1 MLLRLF
7 ICLLWSKWSRTHAQT
22 HTHGVD
28 TCVSAWG
35 YLYICICMCFCVS
48 FVVPFFPD
56 LIWHISFSFHASVG
70 YPLIKAA
77 QVRMAFD
84 LPPPSQMIWHF
95 LLSRAKNV
103 YMYSNQLAM
112 ANNNALLWIPLNATS
127 TDHKIENLSQSALFL
142 CCLFPPRIEK
152 DKQTAKKLNTNNFW
166 NSILVCVASRFM
178 YAYRNYYYKAD
189 REKECLREREWQRGR
204 DREGEK
210 DTVECEGTSS
220 SYQNACI
227 IYLFMTWR

>member
-127 TDHKIENLSQSALFL
+127 ADHKIENLSQSALFL

-152 DKQTAKKLNTNNFW
+152 DKQTAKKNWIRIIFGILFW
-166 NSILVCVASRFM
+166 CALR
-178 YAYRNYYYKAD
+178 AD
-189 REKECLREREWQRGR
+189 LCMHIEIIIINQWEKECLRERERGEEPERGR
-204 DREGEK
+204 
-210 DTVECEGTSS
+210 DTVECEGTSR